1 MKKQQVIRCCSCGSS
16 DVVNNGKGIGVC
28 SHCGSSVILPRQ
40 DEEIISMLNAAY
52 VYRENFNYDLA
63 IKSYQFV
70 LEKDSNEL
78 SAYEGLLLAEYGIE
92 YVKDTYTGKLIPTCH
107 RAHFKSILED
117 PYYQTLITLASE
129 EQKVVIEQ
137 KAKEIDK
144 LQKAIERQLKN
155 EESYDVF
162 ISYKANDKNGEKTED
177 SLIAR
182 QIYEELSAKN
192 YKVFFAEKSLEDR
205 LGNEYE
211 PIIFKALHTCKIF
224 ILVGTSKENVEAN
237 WVRNEWSRFVDRVK
251 TDKDLP
257 TGCFIPVFKDMNP
270 YDMPKVSNTFV
281 QGVDAG
287 KLGYL
292 VTITDGVTKL
302 LKPQKE
308 QKILQAFDNVENF
321 AEFERIQKQR
331 KKDVKKARW
340 KDLQTNPHRK
350 VEKWFYNTFLWSPYV
365 LIAVII
371 GLLASPS
378 CWFSTNVGFVF
389 LAIFEI
395 LLLCVSVAIVCV
407 HPRKYPTNAILHVM
421 VPFLSFVAF
430 AVSYTCCVLFYPL
443 ANDGR
448 TAANMN
454 VLESETYIADGL
466 IYGKY
471 EQSYGYEWHLIG
483 SVGNNWY
490 KKYTKEIDGDKYLIL
505 PDTFRGNAISRVE
518 GFVFAG
524 IEEGDVDIIVAPKY
538 CNDLIIGGSHGWNNK
553 YWHLN
558 GIKAIYTYQTLTITI
573 CTFKDELPNLKLYYA
588 LDNYIPDCTI
598 NYSGE
603 IYAPSGIKYINDYNN
618 PGYRIQKAF
627 EGYLK

>member
-1 MKKQQVIRCCSCGSS
+1 MKKQQQVIRCCSCGSS

-28 SHCGSSVILPRQ
+28 NHCGSNVILPRQ
-40 DEEIISMLNAAY
+40 DEEIISMLNSAY

-92 YVKDTYTGKLIPTCH
+92 YVKDTYTGKLVPTCH

-117 PYYQTLITLASE
+117 PYYQTLITLASD
-129 EQKVVIEQ
+129 EQKAVIEQ

-162 ISYKANDKNGEKTED
+162 ISYKANDKKGDKTED

-205 LGNEYE
+205 LGSEYE

-237 WVRNEWSRFVDRVK
+237 WVRNEWSRFIDRMNN
-251 TDKDLP
+251 DKDLP

-308 QKILQAFDNVENF
+308 QKVLQAFDDVDNF
-321 AEFERIQKQR
+321 AEFERIRKQR
-331 KKDVKKARW
+331 TKDLKKSRW
-340 KDLQTNPHRK
+340 HDLQTNPHRK
-350 VEKWFYNTFLWSPYV
+350 KEKWLYNTFLLLPYIFAILSFSIVFIPQTWFASSP
-365 LIAVII
+365 LFICFVIFV
-371 GLLASPS
+371 GLLLI
-378 CWFSTNVGFVF
+378 ST
-389 LAIFEI
+389 I
-395 LLLCVSVAIVCV
+395 CVVSI
-407 HPRKYPTNAILHVM
+407 HPKKYPTKTIWNILIPFTAFTGAI
-421 VPFLSFVAF
+421 LSFVLCF
-430 AVSYTCCVLFYPL
+430 FLYPL
-443 ANDGR
+443 G
-448 TAANMN
+448 AARQKAFSMN
-454 VLESETYIADGL
+454 AFGTNVYCGKDFIYRVYDENIYIDDYVNA
-466 IYGKY
+466 
-471 EQSYGYEWHLIG
+471 
-483 SVGNNWY
+483 NWY
-490 KKYTKEIDGDKYLIL
+490 KKYMKEIDGKTWLIL
-505 PDTFRGNAISRVE
+505 PDNIGNKAIFSVSSTIFCSIKE
-518 GFVFAG
+518 DF
-524 IEEGDVDIIVAPKY
+524 DVIVAPKH
-538 CNDLIIGGSHGWNNK
+538 LGVTFAIGMSTVDQPKHFQQLRTK
-553 YWHLN
+553 FDC
-558 GIKAIYTYQTLTITI
+558 IK
-573 CTFKDELPNLKLYYA
+573 
-588 LDNYIPDCTI
+588 
-598 NYSGE
+598 E
-603 IYAPSGIKYINDYNN
+603 IYIYGGGVLLYTSTIQNDIVVKCATHLVMGAYQCYGEGMGDTLPITHIQETY
-618 PGYRIQKAF
+618 PGYL
-627 EGYLK
+627 EE

>member
-1 MKKQQVIRCCSCGSS
+1 MKKQQQVIRCCSCGSS

-28 SHCGSSVILPRQ
+28 NHCGSNVILPRQ
-40 DEEIISMLNAAY
+40 DEEIISMLNSAY

-92 YVKDTYTGKLIPTCH
+92 YVKDTYTGKLVPTCH

-117 PYYQTLITLASE
+117 PYYQTLITLASD

-162 ISYKANDKNGEKTED
+162 ISYKANDKKGDKTED

-205 LGNEYE
+205 LGSEYE

-237 WVRNEWSRFVDRVK
+237 WVRNEWSRFIDRMNN
-251 TDKDLP
+251 DKDLP

-308 QKILQAFDNVENF
+308 QKVLQAFDDVDNF
-321 AEFERIQKQR
+321 AEFERIRKQR
-331 KKDVKKARW
+331 TKDLKKSRW

-350 VEKWFYNTFLWSPYV
+350 KEKWLYNTFLLSPYI
-365 LIAVII
+365 LILALIT
-371 GLLASPS
+371 LLSIPA
-378 CWFSTNVGFVF
+378 CWFSGSVGFVL
-389 LAIFEI
+389 LAVFEI
-395 LLLCVSVAIVCV
+395 LLLFISIAIVCV
-407 HPRKYPTNAILHVM
+407 HPRKYPTTALFTIVI
-421 VPFLSFVAF
+421 PFASVVVF

-448 TAANMN
+448 TAANMY
-454 VLESETYIADGL
+454 VLESKAFVSNQL
-466 IYGKY
+466 IYSTYVDEHQQLKCQL
-471 EQSYGYEWHLIG
+471 EA
-483 SVGNNWY
+483 SVGKNWY
-490 KKYTKEIDGDKYLIL
+490 KRYTKEINDETWLIL
-505 PDTFRGNAISRVE
+505 PSVVNGIKITSVNGN
-518 GFVFAG
+518 VFAG
-524 IEEGDVDIIVAPKY
+524 VSEGIDVVVAPKY
-538 CNDLIIGGSHGWNNK
+538 CTYLGVGGGHGWNNK
-553 YWHLN
+553 YWYVN
-558 GIKAIYTYQTLTITI
+558 GIKAVYVYKTETINFYTLN
-573 CTFKDELPNLKLYYA
+573 DKLENIKIYYA
-588 LDNYIPDCTI
+588 DGSISRYAAVYYGGTI
-598 NYSGE
+598 DSTVSHQLSYQNFEHKVYQ
-603 IYAPSGIKYINDYNN
+603 
-618 PGYRIQKAF
+618 GYVD
-627 EGYLK
+627 